1 MATRLI
7 KEDSDNQ
14 IKVTGPLS
22 LLKKVPIPALVE
34 VICNEVSPWQIISEE
49 FSIPPSTT
57 CKQVYLSK
65 FAKQMQLHFY
75 SGQLM
80 HWGNPKNT
88 ILLYFMQPL
97 SVRKESLHLP
107 SIPCVCTMP
116 SVLGFT

>member
-1 MATRLI
+1 MTTRLLI
-7 KEDSDNQ
+7 EESDNR

-22 LLKKVPIPALVE
+22 LLKKIPIPALIE
-34 VICNEVSPWQIISEE
+34 VICNEVSPWQIITEE
-49 FSIPPSTT
+49 FRIPPSTT
-57 CKQVYLSK
+57 CKQVYLRK
-65 FAKQMQLHFY
+65 FAERMQLHFY

-80 HWGNPKNT
+80 HWGNPKNP
-88 ILLYFMQPL
+88 ILLYFMQPS